1 MQLITNGPNMNF
13 RWPRRIVILHW
24 VSAFTVI
31 GMFASGL
38 WMVDLTYYSDWYKTA
53 PHWHKS
59 VGLLLFAIT
68 ALRLMA
74 RAATSRP
81 PSFSNTVEKTLS
93 HVGHALLY
101 TLMIALFI
109 SGYLISTADGRA
121 IDVFNWFSVPA
132 FGELFENQEVIA
144 GDAHFY
150 IAWSLI
156 VLSTIHVI
164 AALKHHFLSKDD
176 TLKQMLRLR

>member
-1 MQLITNGPNMNF
+1 MKKHWPLWLIL
-13 RWPRRIVILHW
+13 IHW
-24 VSAFTVI
+24 LTLLVVI

-68 ALRLMA
+68 LVRLMS
-74 RAATSRP
+74 RASTRRP
-81 PSFSNTVEKTLS
+81 PTFGSKFEKLAS
-93 HVGHALLY
+93 KLGHSAIYLVLL
-101 TLMIALFI
+101 ALFT

-121 IDVFNWFSVPA
+121 IEVFNWFAVPGFGA
-132 FGELFENQEVIA
+132 FIENQEDLA
-144 GDAHFY
+144 GEVHFY
-150 IAWSLI
+150 LAWTLI
-156 VLSTIHVI
+156 VLASSHGF
-164 AALKHHFLSKDD
+164 AALKHHFIDKDD

>member
-1 MQLITNGPNMNF
+1 MKP
-13 RWPRRIVILHW
+13 RWPRLIVILHW
-24 VSAFTVI
+24 LSALTIV

-59 VGLLLFAIT
+59 AGLLLLAIVIC
-68 ALRLMA
+68 RLVV
-74 RAATSRP
+74 RTFTSRP
-81 PSFSNTVEKTLS
+81 PSYGTPVEKNLS
-93 HVGHALLY
+93 RIGHGLLY
-101 TLMIALFI
+101 ALMIALFT

-132 FGELFENQEVIA
+132 MGELFENQEDIA

-150 IAWSLI
+150 IAWSVI
-156 VLSTIHVI
+156 VLAVIHTL
-164 AALKHHFLSKDD
+164 AALKHHFLSNDD